1 MSSERLD
8 SIVALLRAAGSA
20 KAREGM
26 AKFEIPPDNACG
38 VNTPVLRKMAREL
51 GRDHDLSLQLWH
63 SGILEARIL
72 ATFIADP
79 ARITK
84 RQMEAWVRTIDSWP
98 VCDACMF
105 LFDKTPF
112 AYEKAHEWSR
122 RKREFEKRAAF
133 ALMAALASHD
143 KAAPDARFVEFL
155 PLIERAADD
164 GRNFVRKAVNWAL
177 RGIGKRN
184 TRLNRA
190 AIACA
195 KRIRAIDSRAARWIA
210 ADALREL
217 QSEAVQARLAKRQPV
232 L

>member
-8 SIVALLRAAGSA
+8 STVARLRVAGSA
-20 KAREGM
+20 RAREGM
-26 AKFEIPPDNACG
+26 AKFGIPTDKAWG
-38 VNTPVLRKMAREL
+38 VSIPVLRKMAREL
-51 GRDHDLSLQLWH
+51 GRDHDLALQLW
-63 SGILEARIL
+63 STCMIEARIL
-72 ATFIADP
+72 ATFISDP

-84 RQMEAWVRTIDSWP
+84 RQMEAWTRTIDSWP

-112 AYEKAHEWSR
+112 AYEQAREWSS
-122 RKREFEKRAAF
+122 RKPEFERRAAF

-143 KAAPDARFVEFL
+143 KGAPDARFLEFL

-164 GRNFVRKAVNWAL
+164 DRNFVRKAVNRAL

-184 TRLNRA
+184 PRLNRA

-210 ADALREL
+210 AAALREL
-217 QSEAVQARLAKRQPV
+217 QSEAVQSRLAKRQP
-232 L
+232 LL